1 MCSAGGTLRRRSARG
16 VIGAAHP
23 AEADELIHMPLSDRQ
38 IERYSRQILVAGGV
52 AQERLLA
59 SRIAL
64 IGTAGEVEP
73 ALRYLVG
80 AGVGRI
86 GLHLVDQDSAVRDR
100 LMALARALDS
110 NVAIQSEEP
119 LAAGPDL
126 RLIIIGN
133 IGNGKVLAALKS
145 RSAELWNS
153 AVVMVRL
160 DPPARIA
167 VLPHAG
173 PPPAALEEDLFAPW
187 STLAP
192 GGASGDNAGFVTMV
206 AVTEVLKLLMQ
217 APLPAESIMIEFDGY
232 QTRSRRP
239 AQERRA

>member
-16 VIGAAHP
+16 VIGAARL
-23 AEADELIHMPLSDRQ
+23 AEADQLIHMPLSDQQ

-59 SRIAL
+59 SRVAL
-64 IGTAGEVEP
+64 IGTSGEVEP

-86 GLHLVDQDSAVRDR
+86 GLHLIDEDSAVRDR

-110 NVAIQSEEP
+110 NVAIQSEES

-133 IGNGKVLAALKS
+133 GEVLAAVKL
-145 RSAELWNS
+145 RRAELWKS
-153 AVVMVRL
+153 AVVLVRL
-160 DPPARIA
+160 DVPARIA

-173 PPPAALEEDLFAPW
+173 PPPVALEEHLFAPFPTVAA
-187 STLAP
+187 S
-192 GGASGDNAGFVTMV
+192 GASGDNAGFVTMV

-232 QTRSRRP
+232 QTRSHRP